1 MFMRILGN
9 AIGAALLGG
18 TLNLSLR
25 RSIAQRGLEGSVSLD
40 SVQNLLERGSRAA
53 GGAHAMDV
61 LRGSLSLGLH
71 RVYLVV
77 FLFTLA
83 TAALTLLLP
92 RPHLE

>member
-9 AIGAALLGG
+9 AVGAALLGG

-25 RSIAQRGLEGSVSLD
+25 RSIAQQGLGGSVSVD
-40 SVQNLLERGSRAA
+40 SVQNLLERGSAAAA
-53 GGAHAMDV
+53 GSPVMGV

-77 FLFTLA
+77 FVFTLV
-83 TAALTLLLP
+83 TAVLTLLLP